1 MAEKRGM
8 GRGLSAILPVRE
20 DDLVTDDF
28 RQVPLAAIDANPD
41 QPRTNFDADELTA
54 LAESIRQNGVL
65 QPILVRPLEGG
76 RYELVAGERRLRA
89 SRLAGLDTVPAY
101 VRVGLDANKLELA
114 LIENMARVDLNPI
127 DAARACAEL
136 VDDLGL
142 SKEEVARRVGKSRVA
157 VSNLIRLLNL
167 PDDVIEL
174 VERGELSEGHGRAL
188 LRARDHFSRRRLAR
202 EAIELGWSVRET
214 ERRAEL
220 EAAESD
226 SAESDS
232 KAKAEAYGSRN
243 STNIAADA
251 DLAEAQ
257 ATIRD
262 RFAAVIGTEPK
273 VKVSSRGVKVQ
284 LDFADVDEA
293 LAVAKALS
301 G

>member
-28 RQVPLAAIDANPD
+28 RQVPVSAIDANPD
-41 QPRTNFDADELTA
+41 QPRTTFDADELTA
-54 LAESIRQNGVL
+54 LAESIRHNGVL

-101 VRVGLDANKLELA
+101 VRAGLDANKLELA
-114 LIENMARVDLNPI
+114 LIENMARVDLNPV

-142 SKEEVARRVGKSRVA
+142 TKEEVARRVGKSRVA

-188 LRARDHFSRRRLAR
+188 LRARDHFTRRRLAR
-202 EAIELGWSVRET
+202 EAIEQGWSVRET
-214 ERRAEL
+214 ERRAER
-220 EAAESD
+220 EAAETD
-226 SAESDS
+226 SQPN
-232 KAKAEAYGSRN
+232 AKADGSRSRAN
-243 STNIAADA
+243 ALINA

-257 ATIRD
+257 ATIQD
-262 RFAAVIGTEPK
+262 SFAAAIGTEPK
-273 VKVSSRGVKVQ
+273 VKVTARGVKVQ
-284 LDFADVDEA
+284 LDFVDVDEA
-293 LAVAKALS
+293 LAVAKALNNS
-301 G
+301 RK